1 MEDELSEM
9 EEKSKEVTQEEKE
22 LLYKLQRS
30 NASLQAEIDMLDRFI
45 NRLDPWDLAP
55 QPAGE
60 GQGGAGASQ
69 LEVGGCGRR
78 QRSQSNVSDH
88 FHQMALEQKC
98 YVAQR
103 EVEETQGDLEKLK
116 FKSERNQGNYKAS
129 LEEAEMCLAE
139 IRRAKNEFERDIAKP
154 LRENKG
160 GMMGPEKVLRYLN
173 DKIKAKDTQVQKLH
187 LKNQALKAQ
196 AKKLQLQLRQQK
208 EREDI
213 LNEANFKQHPGQSD
227 DQNMDPL
234 QVKKQADI
242 AQQMLS
248 SYKKKLQSVTC
259 EFQQLS
265 SDITKRKEMLAK
277 IEAETRHAEEECSK
291 AAALNQNLQS
301 RLTEYQVPDVLDYIQ
316 VKVKHKKLQHS
327 VQSWER
333 KAEIAKSALQSHTK
347 DWYKQRAALAAANNA
362 EPGDRTGAWQPPVKL
377 PNIPEP

>member
-248 SYKKKLQSVTC
+248 SYK
-259 EFQQLS
+259 
-265 SDITKRKEMLAK
+265 
-277 IEAETRHAEEECSK
+277 ECSK